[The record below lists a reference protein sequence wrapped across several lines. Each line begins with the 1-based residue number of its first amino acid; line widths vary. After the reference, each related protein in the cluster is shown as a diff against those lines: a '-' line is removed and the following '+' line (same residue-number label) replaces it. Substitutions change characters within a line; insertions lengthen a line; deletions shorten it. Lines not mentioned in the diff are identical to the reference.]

1 MNMRKQFDYIRNF
14 LKIFKY
20 GRYFLFPLFVV
31 IPIHFHKYPLKHS
44 ILHLF
49 RAFIFTFKNFQTFA
63 YFRIIFL
70 FYKTFKLIQIFSLS
84 LSLSLFSLSLSLS
97 LSLAL
102 FINLSFYL
110 SLSIFLSL
118 YISFSLYLS
127 LSLSF
132 YLSISFSRLSLI
144 N

>member
-1 MNMRKQFDYIRNF
+1 MVLLSIYIYLFDYFRRMVLNSKKIFLMNMQKQFDYIRNF

-70 FYKTFKLIQIFSLS
+70 FYKTFKLIRIFSLS
-84 LSLSLFSLSLSLS
+84 LSLYSL
-97 LSLAL
+97 
-102 FINLSFYL
+102 
-110 SLSIFLSL
+110 
-118 YISFSLYLS
+118 SLYLS
-127 LSLSF
+127 LYFSL
-132 YLSISFSRLSLI
+132 YL
-144 N
+144 